1 MWIARLS
8 CRSPPRCSRCR
19 IVLPELAGIG
29 AVPVC
34 RAKHASLRNR
44 LAPAVR
50 PMIDRGGDGPDPRL
64 LEQLRGVSL
73 DQVGELGEQFVLF
86 FVDLR

>member
-1 MWIARLS
+1 MWIARFS

-29 AVPVC
+29 AVPAC

-50 PMIDRGGDGPDPRL
+50 PMITAAVTVPMRAL
-64 LEQLRGVSL
+64 LEQLRGVGL
-73 DQVGELGEQFVLF
+73 DQVGELVEQLALF
-86 FVDLR
+86 FLDLR